1 MHSLDR
7 CVCVCVCVFMFIV
20 CVCVFI
26 TAVPLIKLF
35 VWGDGESGGHVLRET
50 TSRGLCGLVCQSRTS
65 EHDREG
71 DCVKEGGGGEGES
84 ARGSVHW
91 GCYHAP
97 LPMTLGIS
105 RCGRRLS
112 ARHWVWRCRYS
123 PPSPAATS
131 ARPPCA
137 AARSTAQTRMTT
149 TGPPVLRT
157 VAQPKRTTGR
167 SEFWALSSAQLVTPS
182 ALSIK

>member
-1 MHSLDR
+1 MCLR
-7 CVCVCVCVFMFIV
+7 VCVYVYCVCVCVYYCSTFDK
-20 CVCVFI
+20 
-26 TAVPLIKLF
+26 AVR
-35 VWGDGESGGHVLRET
+35 VGDGESGGHVLRET
-50 TSRGLCGLVCQSRTS
+50 TSRGQCGLVCQSRTS
-65 EHDREG
+65 ERDGEG

-84 ARGSVHW
+84 SRGSVHW

-97 LPMTLGIS
+97 LPMTIGIS

-137 AARSTAQTRMTT
+137 AARSTAQTRTT
-149 TGPPVLRT
+149 TTRPPVRRT
-157 VAQPKRTTGR
+157 VAQPKRTTAR
-167 SEFWALSSAQLVTPS
+167 SEFCSSTQLVTPS